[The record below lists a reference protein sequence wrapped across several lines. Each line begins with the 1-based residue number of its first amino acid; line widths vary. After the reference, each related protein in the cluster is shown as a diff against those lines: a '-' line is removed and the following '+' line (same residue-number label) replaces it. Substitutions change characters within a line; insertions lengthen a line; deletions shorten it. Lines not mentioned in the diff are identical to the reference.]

1 MWGQR
6 IREKLEETRRTE
18 RVKLRL
24 ELQREADIP
33 LFPVHRAV
41 KDGDNIKA
49 DTVMLAL
56 THNVSNNP

>member
-6 IREKLEETRRTE
+6 IREKLEGTRRTE

-24 ELQREADIP
+24 ELQREADIL
-33 LFPVHRAV
+33 LFPAHRAV

-56 THNVSNNP
+56 AHNVSNNP